1 MIFLDSKVQK
11 KQNINEIIF
20 NILIK
25 IWNILKDE
33 LLKIEIENIQS
44 FLNLIFDDVLKLF
57 KKSEQTMENTNQ
69 SSEFE
74 DLFIQIIEKSIISY
88 KNYYPIYIKNNKEI
102 LEMKDDTIKSILEE
116 VSNVNSLLQEIYLL
130 INYFNVTNYTSYD
143 KFLEQFSF
151 NQNNY
156 PVINHYLIYSQDIE
170 KIKFLQNFNLINPFV
185 V

>member
-33 LLKIEIENIQS
+33 VLKIEIENIQS

-116 VSNVNSLLQEIYLL
+116 VSNVNSLLPEIYPL
-130 INYFNVTNYTSYD
+130 INYFT
-143 KFLEQFSF
+143 
-151 NQNNY
+151 
-156 PVINHYLIYSQDIE
+156 LIYLNKFNFIL
-170 KIKFLQNFNLINPFV
+170 KI
-185 V
+185 

>member
-69 SSEFE
+69 SSEF
-74 DLFIQIIEKSIISY
+74 
-88 KNYYPIYIKNNKEI
+88 
-102 LEMKDDTIKSILEE
+102 
-116 VSNVNSLLQEIYLL
+116 
-130 INYFNVTNYTSYD
+130 
-143 KFLEQFSF
+143 
-151 NQNNY
+151 
-156 PVINHYLIYSQDIE
+156 
-170 KIKFLQNFNLINPFV
+170 
-185 V
+185 